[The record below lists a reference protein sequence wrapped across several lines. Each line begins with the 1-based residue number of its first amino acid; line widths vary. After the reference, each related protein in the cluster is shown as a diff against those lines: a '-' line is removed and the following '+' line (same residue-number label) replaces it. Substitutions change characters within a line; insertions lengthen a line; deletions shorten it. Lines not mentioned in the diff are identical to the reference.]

1 MPIRRF
7 TSCVLPQFART
18 FAGMISYPVRVFFV
32 TAALALHGAHA
43 AAQTRPTFEG
53 TWQLSNADANAQRTT
68 IVAAAGDGAF
78 KVGDMGSGWGT
89 TVTFSRRANRLI
101 LEYPYFGAYDL
112 MAPLHYEFAP
122 DGDEVINEITLGPG
136 VTRLRTRA
144 QWRADSLVITTQ
156 QPVPADVAGNNVVAE
171 IRRVLT
177 RAGTDTLHIITTRVG
192 IAGAPNN
199 TVRSVYVR
207 KP

>member
-1 MPIRRF
+1 
-7 TSCVLPQFART
+7 
-18 FAGMISYPVRVFFV
+18 MISHPVRFFV
-32 TAALALHGAHA
+32 VVALALYGASA
-43 AAQTRPTFEG
+43 ATQTRPTFDG
-53 TWQLSNADANAQRTT
+53 TWQLAGADASAQRTS

-78 KVGDMGSGWGT
+78 RVGDMGSGWGT
-89 TVTFSRRANRLI
+89 TVVFSRRANRLI

-112 MAPLHYEFAP
+112 MAPLHYEFEP
-122 DGDEVINEITLGPG
+122 DGEEVINEVTLGPG

-156 QPVPADVAGNNVVAE
+156 QPVPVDVAGNNVVAE
-171 IRRVLT
+171 VRRVLT
-177 RAGTDTLHIITTRVG
+177 RAGTDTLHIITTRIG